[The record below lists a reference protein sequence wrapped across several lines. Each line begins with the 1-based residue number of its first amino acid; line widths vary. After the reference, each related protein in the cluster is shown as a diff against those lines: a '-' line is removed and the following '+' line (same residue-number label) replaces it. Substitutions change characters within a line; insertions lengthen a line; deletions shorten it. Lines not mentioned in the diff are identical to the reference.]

1 MSDIKNKEGLN
12 KTIMDALLKEIRYG
26 IRSLLKHPGFSLIA
40 IVTLAL
46 GIGANTAIFSLVNA
60 VLLRPLPF
68 ADPDRLVMVWEDA
81 AFAGFPRNTPSAADY
96 ADVKNQNHVFTDV
109 AAVDFRSFNLTG
121 DGQPEKVE
129 ARGVTANFF
138 PLLGVK
144 PLAGRWFAADED
156 KPGANNVVILSNG
169 LWQQRYGGESNIV
182 GRQLLLN
189 GEKYTVA
196 GVMPANFQFL
206 DNTVGLWVPIAFTPE
221 QLASR
226 GRHYLTVVARM
237 KPDVTF
243 AQADAEVRTIH
254 QRIAHDNP
262 EDAGRLAGYAMPL
275 RDQVAGEVRR
285 PLYVLLAAVGFV
297 LLIACANIANLLLSR
312 VAGRRREMALRAAIG
327 ASRTTIIRQLLIESL
342 LLAGLGAGTG
352 LLLAISS
359 FAFLQKLIPDGLI
372 GASTL
377 RLDLPV
383 LGFTVLVT
391 LLTAVIFGV
400 APAFQAARV
409 DLNDALKQGGRSGLN
424 ASGNRLR
431 GVMVVIEVS
440 LALVLLVGAGL
451 LIQSLTRLRGQYAAL
466 QPQSVLT
473 MRTVLSRGKYS
484 QQAQRNAFYK
494 QVLDRVRSLPGVVSA
509 GYTTSVPMAWKGGT
523 NGFSIEGRSVEQ
535 ATAGGLAYDAN
546 HRQVSAEYLKAMGI
560 QIVQGRSFTEADND
574 QSVPV
579 AIINQAMARTYWPG
593 ENAIGKR
600 FKLGDPDDKEVPWV
614 MIAGIASDV
623 RNMSIDEPVKP
634 EMYFPYQQGIEPFY
648 APRDL
653 VIRTSVDPLTVVGA
667 AINQIHQVDPEQ
679 PVSNVRTMQQV
690 LGEETSW
697 RAVGMTL
704 LTIFAGLAL
713 LLAML
718 GIYGVL
724 AYFVTQHTQ
733 EIGVRM
739 ALGAQRRNILSLVL
753 KRGMSLV
760 VIGIVIGLA
769 AAFGLTRLM
778 AGLVFG
784 VNVGDPMTYGI
795 VALMLLLVATIACLI
810 PAQRAT
816 RVDPLKALTY
826 E

>member
-1 MSDIKNKEGLN
+1 MEALIK
-12 KTIMDALLKEIRYG
+12 DVRYG
-26 IRSLLKHPGFSLIA
+26 IRSLLKRPGFSAIA
-40 IVTLAL
+40 VITLAL

-68 ADPDRLVMVWEDA
+68 NNPDQLVMIWEDA
-81 AFAGFPRNTPSAADY
+81 AYAGFPRNTPSAADY
-96 ADVKNQNHVFTDV
+96 ADVKSQNDVFTDV
-109 AAVDFRSFNLTG
+109 AAMDQRTFNLTG
-121 DGQPEKVE
+121 DGEPQKIE

-138 PLLGVK
+138 PVLGVR
-144 PLAGRWFAADED
+144 PAAGRWFVADED
-156 KPGANNVVILSNG
+156 KPGASNVVILSNA
-169 LWQQRYGGESNIV
+169 LWQQRYGGQSNIV
-182 GRQLLLN
+182 GRELLLN
-189 GEKYTVA
+189 GQKYSVA
-196 GVMPANFQFL
+196 GVMPPTFQFL
-206 DNTVGLWVPIAFTPE
+206 DSNVGIWVPIAFTPE

-237 KPDVTF
+237 KPGVTF
-243 AQADAEVRTIH
+243 AQADTEVRTIH

-262 EDAGRLAGYAMPL
+262 ESAGRLAGYAMPL
-275 RDQVAGEVRR
+275 RDQVAGDVRR

-312 VAGRRREMALRAAIG
+312 VASRRREMALRAAIG
-327 ASRTTIIRQLLIESL
+327 ASRGSIIRQLLIESL
-342 LLAGLGAGTG
+342 LLSSAGAVSG
-352 LLLAISS
+352 LLLAFLS
-359 FAFLQKLIPDGLI
+359 FFFLQKLIPDGLL
-372 GASTL
+372 GASSL

-383 LGFTVLVT
+383 LGFTLLVT
-391 LLTAVIFGV
+391 LLTAVIFGL

-431 GVMVVIEVS
+431 GAMVVVEVS
-440 LALVLLVGAGL
+440 LAVVLLVGAGL
-451 LIQSLTRLRGQYAAL
+451 LIQSLMNLRGQYAAMR
-466 QPQSVLT
+466 PESVLT

-484 QQAQRNAFYK
+484 QQSQRLSFYK
-494 QVLDRVRSLPGVVSA
+494 QVLDRVRTLPGVVSA
-509 GYTTSVPMAWKGGT
+509 GYTTSVPLAWKGGT

-546 HRQVSAEYLKAMGI
+546 HRQVSAEYLKAMGV
-560 QIVQGRSFTEADND
+560 QIVQGRSFTEGDNE

-579 AIINQAMARTYWPG
+579 AIINQAMAHTYWPG

-600 FKLGDPDDKEVPWV
+600 FKLGDPDDKEVPWLTIV
-614 MIAGIASDV
+614 GIAGDV
-623 RNMSIDEPVKP
+623 HNMGVDEPVKP

-648 APRDL
+648 TPRDL
-653 VIRTSVDPLTVVGA
+653 VIRTSVDPLSIA
-667 AINQIHQVDPEQ
+667 AAATNEIHQVDPEQ
-679 PVSNVRTMQQV
+679 PVSNIRTMQQV
-690 LGEETSW
+690 LSEETTW
-697 RAVGMTL
+697 RELGMTL

-753 KRGMSLV
+753 RRGMSLV
-760 VIGIVIGLA
+760 VIGVAIGLA
-769 AAFGLTRLM
+769 AAFALTRLM

-784 VNVGDPMTYGI
+784 VKLGDPLTYGI
-795 VALMLLLVATIACLI
+795 VAVMLLIVATIACLI

-816 RVDPLKALTY
+816 KVNPLTALTY